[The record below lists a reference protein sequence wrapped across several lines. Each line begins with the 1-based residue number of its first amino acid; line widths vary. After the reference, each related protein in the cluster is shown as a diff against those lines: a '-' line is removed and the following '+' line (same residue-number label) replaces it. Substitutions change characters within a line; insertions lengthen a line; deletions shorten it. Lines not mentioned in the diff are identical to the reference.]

1 MLSDKGF
8 ADDKGFDGRDFHRFF
23 LSDISPKPNC
33 SVDLTPL
40 AHQLRSVLRLE
51 PGSMIT
57 LLDGSGTAFHT
68 EIVVLAADRAT
79 GRVVAQEPVDCE
91 PGVALTLYQCMLKR
105 ERFEWVLQKGT
116 ELGVSRFVPVI
127 SSRTVVRPA
136 AKLLPKYDRWRAIIR
151 EAAEQSRRGRLPI
164 LENPLEWEEAVA
176 QGAGERLL
184 AWEEARGKDSGFGD
198 QLADSDTV
206 SLLIGP
212 EGGISRDEAA
222 AASDRGWR
230 SVSLGPRILRA
241 ETAAVAAASIVLH
254 LAGSLG

>member
-8 ADDKGFDGRDFHRFF
+8 NDRDSHRFF
-23 LSDISPKPNC
+23 LPEFSPKPNR

-40 AHQLRSVLRLE
+40 AHQLRSVLRLG
-51 PGSMIT
+51 PGSQIT
-57 LLDGSGTAFHT
+57 LLDGSGMAFYT
-68 EIVVLAADRAT
+68 QIVVLSADRAT
-79 GRVVAQEPVDCE
+79 GRVVAQEPVQSE
-91 PGVALTLYQCMLKR
+91 PDVVLTLYQCMLKS
-105 ERFEWVLQKGT
+105 ERFEWILQKGT

-164 LENPLEWEEAVA
+164 LENPLGWEEALGHGSG
-176 QGAGERLL
+176 QRIL
-184 AWEEARGKDSGFGD
+184 AWEEARGTVTSLGAA
-198 QLADSDTV
+198 LAESDTV
-206 SLLIGP
+206 SLLVGP
-212 EGGISRDEAA
+212 EGGISSDEAA
-222 AASDRGWR
+222 AAIDCGWQ

-254 LAGSLG
+254 LSGSLG

>member
-1 MLSDKGF
+1 MLS
-8 ADDKGFDGRDFHRFF
+8 DKGFDGRDSHRFF
-23 LSDISPKPNC
+23 LPEISPKPDR

-79 GRVVAQEPVDCE
+79 GCVVAQEPVESE
-91 PGVALTLYQCMLKR
+91 PGVALTLYQCVLKR

-164 LENPLEWEEAVA
+164 LESPLEWEEALA
-176 QGAGERLL
+176 QGAGQRLL
-184 AWEEARGKDSGFGD
+184 AWEEARGKESGFGD
-198 QLADSDTV
+198 QLAVSDTV